1 MRGVVAARDVGG
13 GDGGVV
19 HVRGGHHGA
28 DGDPQHGVQHVSV
41 MLTPSAELMIL
52 PKRNLLPEN
61 RPPLTQL
68 LPSSPLLLTGVSP

>member
-1 MRGVVAARDVGG
+1 M
-13 GDGGVV
+13 
-19 HVRGGHHGA
+19 
-28 DGDPQHGVQHVSV
+28 SV